1 MPSQPAA
8 DGLSVPSTAQH
19 CCRTAVEAEGQRR
32 DDESTRARQCESAAR
47 SRGRHIS
54 RHEDQMSDQVNR
66 QPPLRPDLRA
76 EGKRAILSARV
87 LTDLS
92 RTQAR
97 AATTT
102 AHG

>member
-66 QPPLRPDLRA
+66 QPPLCPDLRA
-76 EGKRAILSARV
+76 EGKRAIAQV
-87 LTDLS
+87 FTDLS
-92 RTQAR
+92 RTQAG

-102 AHG
+102 ARG

>member
-19 CCRTAVEAEGQRR
+19 CCRIGEAEVQQR
-32 DDESTRARQCESAAR
+32 DDESTRARQDESAAR
-47 SRGRHIS
+47 SRGRNIS

-66 QPPLRPDLRA
+66 LPPLCPDLRA
-76 EGKRAILSARV
+76 EGKRAVPRARV

-102 AHG
+102 ARG